1 MGRSIYEFSYKER
14 KKLRNTIL
22 FFVGLFLLIF
32 GLNTL
37 IFGFLFFPVVVKS
50 DSMLPRVKHGGL
62 ILVSPIGSVERGSPV
77 VLKPQ
82 LKEKLGVFSSFS
94 SKFISF
100 ITFQQVQAF
109 RSGDNAV
116 AEGNVLRRVVG
127 LPGDTLYMKDYIL
140 YIKPAGNSHFLTEF
154 ELTDV
159 VYDINVSGLPV
170 GWDNIMGAAGTME
183 EVTLGTGE
191 YFLLCDNRTVGIDSR
206 IWGVIPK
213 NKIAGKA
220 LFQYFPF
227 TGFGGL

>member
-1 MGRSIYEFSYKER
+1 MARSVYEFSYKER

-22 FFVGLFLLIF
+22 FFVGLFFLIL

-37 IFGFLFFPVVVKS
+37 IFRFLLFPVVVKS
-50 DSMLPRVKHGGL
+50 DSMLPRVKQGGL
-62 ILVSPIGSVERGSPV
+62 ILASPIGSVERGSPV

-82 LKEKLGVFSSFS
+82 MKEKLSVVSSFF
-94 SKFISF
+94 SKFVAF
-100 ITFQQVQAF
+100 VTFQQVQNF
-109 RSGDNAV
+109 QSGAKAV

-140 YIKPAGNSHFLTEF
+140 YIKPSGNSHFLTEF
-154 ELTDV
+154 ELADV
-159 VYDINVSGLPV
+159 SYDINVSGLPE

-183 EVTLGTGE
+183 EMTLGAGE
-191 YFLLCDNRTVGIDSR
+191 YFLLCDNRTVGLDSR

>member
-1 MGRSIYEFSYKER
+1 MARSVYEFSYKER

-22 FFVGLFLLIF
+22 FFVGLFFLIL

-37 IFGFLFFPVVVKS
+37 IFRFLLFPVVVKS
-50 DSMLPRVKHGGL
+50 DSMLPRVNQGGL
-62 ILVSPIGSVERGSPV
+62 ILASPIGSVERGSPV

-82 LKEKLGVFSSFS
+82 MKGKLGVVSSFF
-94 SKFISF
+94 SKFVAF
-100 ITFQQVQAF
+100 VTFQQVQNF
-109 RSGDNAV
+109 QSGAKAV

-140 YIKPAGNSHFLTEF
+140 YIKPSGNSHFLTEF
-154 ELTDV
+154 ELSDIS
-159 VYDINVSGLPV
+159 YDINVSGLPE